1 MCGAVSCAQIAWSP
15 VKNRPRPL
23 VTLREGR
30 CLATPPGPLAPVSH
44 NPHHTHPT
52 PAERCVPISHMCNVP
67 NSCYSVWTPPP
78 QLPGNS
84 QDGPTHYKRNCL
96 LLPLSYLLFSCSYSC
111 SLAPPLSRQKGQ
123 SSTESSSRRPRDF
136 SAVRKKLSQRK
147 KENLTQGESPRIRVS
162 EKTECLH
169 PQG

>member
-1 MCGAVSCAQIAWSP
+1 MKYIGNELDSFQKKNNGSCGAVSCAQIAWSP

-67 NSCYSVWTPPP
+67 SSWYSVWTPPP

-84 QDGPTHYKRNCL
+84 QVGLAHYKRGCL
-96 LLPLSYLLFSCSYSC
+96 PPLLSLTFVLLPLSLASCPLVPLLSSFRF
-111 SLAPPLSRQKGQ
+111 PPLSTW
-123 SSTESSSRRPRDF
+123 SWPASISL
-136 SAVRKKLSQRK
+136 LSPS
-147 KENLTQGESPRIRVS
+147 L
-162 EKTECLH
+162 CLSL
-169 PQG
+169 PLLPS